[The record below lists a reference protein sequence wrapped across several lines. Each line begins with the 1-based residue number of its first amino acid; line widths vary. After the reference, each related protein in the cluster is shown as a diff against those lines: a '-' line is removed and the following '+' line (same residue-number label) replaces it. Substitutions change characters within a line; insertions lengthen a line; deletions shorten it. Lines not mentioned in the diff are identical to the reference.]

1 MRHNRRSHP
10 ILKTERDMR
19 RATKRCPTPGCTN
32 EAGPKGYCIERCAS
46 RYERAR
52 ARTTPTKRARTTKV
66 RKHRATTILDHLEAN
81 GGRAICPGW
90 GVEPHE
96 VAPEDLTADD
106 PVAIANGGDP
116 MQPLVPMCRSCNGRK
131 GAR

>member
-1 MRHNRRSHP
+1 
-10 ILKTERDMR
+10 MR
-19 RATKRCPTPGCTN
+19 RATTRCPTPGCTN
-32 EAGPKGYCIERCAS
+32 EAGPKGYCVETHAA

-52 ARTTPTKRARTTKV
+52 ARTTPTKRARTTEV
-66 RKHRATTILDHLEAN
+66 RKHRTSTILDWLEAN

-90 GVEPHE
+90 DRPGHE

-106 PVAIANGGDP
+106 PTPIARGGDP
-116 MQPLVPMCRSCNGRK
+116 MQPLKILCRSCNGRK